1 MRSPFFYRLL
11 SVLPFLL
18 FLALFSR
25 AQSQHCLADRYSQDA
40 LFDSTEIQITEGV
53 HFATSMRWPSSVM
66 DSLRMDIYMP
76 DQAIDPAEK
85 RPLIV
90 MTHGGAFLAGDRTD
104 MAPYAMEMARR
115 GFVTATISYRL
126 GWECAATDVFGP
138 CISCQSEAWRLK
150 AAVYRAVQDNRAGTR
165 YLVHH
170 ADDLGIDTAF
180 IFLQGESAGSITSL
194 HAAFWEQTE
203 AETFCSTCLDELGLL
218 DTAGNDLT
226 ETFTIK
232 GVINNCGGLANVN
245 QGVMDGQNIPVI
257 GFHTEWDCVVPYQSG
272 PVLNCAPANC
282 GAFFWVTGSDYIRAR
297 LNQNGICS
305 NMNRRLANLNHCDYP
320 FGAIIGKSSC
330 FLKNILCDNCTSSVT
345 DQIWDIPDC
354 SAGGTIS
361 IQEIEKEDLVT
372 VIGNRLL
379 FNHPEKIRSVKIYD
393 VSMRLISVVHV
404 SGSSEVQL
412 PSSLRGCMFVKID
425 AENGTSEV
433 KKWCN
438 F

>member
-1 MRSPFFYRLL
+1 MRNPFF
-11 SVLPFLL
+11 VFPFLF
-18 FLALFSR
+18 FLTIGNAFG
-25 AQSQHCLADRYSQDA
+25 QSQHCLADRYAQDA
-40 LFDSTEIQITEGV
+40 LFDSSEIQITPDV
-53 HFATSMRWPSSVM
+53 HFATSMRWPSATM

-76 DQAIDPAEK
+76 DPNIDPVQS

-126 GWECAATDVFGP
+126 GWNCSATDVFGP

-150 AAVYRAVQDNRAGTR
+150 AAAYRAVQDNRAAIR
-165 YLVHH
+165 HLVHN
-170 ADDLGIDTAF
+170 AADLGIDTSY

-194 HAAFWEQTE
+194 KSAFWDQSEGE
-203 AETFCSTCLDELGLL
+203 AFCTTCLDDLGML

-232 GVINNCGGLANVN
+232 GVINNCGGIANVN
-245 QGVMDGQNIPVI
+245 QGVMDGQDIPVI

-272 PVLNCAPANC
+272 SVLNCAPANC

-297 LNQNGICS
+297 LNQNGICY
-305 NMNRRLANLNHCDYP
+305 NMNRYLANINHCDYP
-320 FGAIIGKSSC
+320 FGAIVGKSSC
-330 FLKNILCDNCTSSVT
+330 FLKSILCENCTSSVT

-354 SAGGTIS
+354 SAGGFVS
-361 IQEIEKEDLVT
+361 IQEKEATKWVQLN
-372 VIGNRLL
+372 GNRLI
-379 FNHPEKIRSVKIYD
+379 FEPEATITSIQVFD
-393 VSMRLISVVHV
+393 VSMRLLMSISAN
-404 SGSSEVQL
+404 SSIVEL
-412 PSSLRGCMFVKID
+412 PSTLRGCMFVRID
-425 AENGTSEV
+425 AENRTTEML
-433 KKWCN
+433 KWCN